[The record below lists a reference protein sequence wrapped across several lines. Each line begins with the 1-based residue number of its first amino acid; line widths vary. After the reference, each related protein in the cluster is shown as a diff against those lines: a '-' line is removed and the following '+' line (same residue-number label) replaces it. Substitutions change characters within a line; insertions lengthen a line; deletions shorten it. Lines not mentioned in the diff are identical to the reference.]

1 MTQPVKTDH
10 ADLDALL
17 RAMDALTLT
26 SQTMEEAYR
35 RLEARVH
42 ELDRELEAKNRELAI
57 TSDYLSNLLESMS
70 DGVIAVDNDGIITR
84 FNRAAGTV
92 LGYRAEEV
100 TGKPFR
106 EVFGRD
112 FAAPKNPG
120 AQALRTRSGRQA
132 PLSERDSPM
141 ADRAGNR
148 MGRVKTFQDLSE
160 LIALRE
166 QVRQMDRLAAIG
178 EMAATV
184 AHEIRNPLGGIR
196 GFTAFLA
203 QDIPEDDPR
212 RRLVEKIEAGA
223 KSLDK
228 VVNGL
233 LEYTRPVELHLK
245 PTGVAALVD
254 AALGFVALDPGQVS
268 VNNRINP
275 ELRVLA
281 DPDKVRQVFL
291 NILLNAV
298 QSMEGAGR
306 IDIDAEAGSG
316 DVTLA
321 FQDTGHGIAE
331 EDLARVFSPFFTTR
345 EKGTGLG
352 LAVCAKIVEGHG
364 GELRAES
371 EAGRGATF
379 YVRLPRAE

>member
-1 MTQPVKTDH
+1 MTQPAKTSE
-10 ADLDALL
+10 ADLAALVT
-17 RAMDALTLT
+17 AIDALTQT
-26 SQTMEEAYR
+26 SRTMEEAYR
-35 RLEARVH
+35 RLEARVT
-42 ELDRELEAKNRELAI
+42 ELDKELADKNRELAL

-70 DGVIAVDNDGIITR
+70 DGVVAVDNAGVITR
-84 FNRAAGTV
+84 FNRAATAI
-92 LGYRAEEV
+92 LGYTAEEAV
-100 TGKPFR
+100 GRPFQ
-106 EVFGRD
+106 EVFDRD

-120 AQALRTRSGRQA
+120 AQELRTRSGREA

-148 MGRVKTFQDLSE
+148 VGSVKTFQDLSE

-196 GFTAFLA
+196 GFAAFLS

-212 RRLVEKIEAGA
+212 RRLVDKIEVGA

-233 LEYTRPVELHLK
+233 LEYTRPVELNLK
-245 PTGVAALVD
+245 PMGAASLVD
-254 AALGFVALDPGQVS
+254 AALGFVTRDPERVS
-268 VNNRINP
+268 VVNSISP

-281 DPDKVRQVFL
+281 DPDNVRQVFL

-298 QSMEGAGR
+298 QSMDGAGR
-306 IDIDAEAGSG
+306 IDIGAEAESG
-316 DVTLA
+316 DVTLS
-321 FQDTGHGIAE
+321 FRDTGPGIPE
-331 EDLARVFSPFFTTR
+331 EELARVFSPFFTTK

-352 LAVCAKIVEGHG
+352 LAVCAKIIEGHG
-364 GELRAES
+364 GQLRAES
-371 EAGRGATF
+371 KVGEGATF